1 MIIRPKVEQFD
12 VNASSDRAAWLA
24 LREKDVTAS
33 VAGALLGVHEYE
45 TAYGLWAAK
54 SGLIP
59 QEEGESGPMRRGRLL
74 EPVAVALLTEER
86 PTWTVTP
93 GARYYRDPEARIGGT
108 PDCFAVDP
116 EREGFGVVQIKSVE
130 SSIFRR
136 KWKQEDGTVEPPLW
150 ICVQA
155 IVEAYLTGATWAC
168 VTPLVVGFGLDLPVI
183 EIPLTPGIMD
193 RLKEVVAEFWRRVEA
208 RDPPDVD
215 YARDGA
221 LLAQLYGADDGS
233 TVDLSG
239 WNAGPVLAEEDARLA
254 AEIKERTD
262 RRKAIKAEII
272 DRMGAAAVAMIDG
285 EVFATART
293 VNRKPYAVA
302 ASSYRNI
309 RIKKG
314 TINGHSRSHSHSG
327 NGAQQPADPFGTA
340 F

>member
-1 MIIRPKVEQFD
+1 MTVRPGIEQFNI
-12 VNASSDRAAWLA
+12 NAASDRAAWLA
-24 LREKDVTAS
+24 LRSQDVTAS

-59 QEEGESGPMRRGRLL
+59 QEDGESGPMRRGRLL
-74 EPVAVALLTEER
+74 EPVAVALLAEER
-86 PTWTVTP
+86 PTWTLTP
-93 GARYYRDPEARIGGT
+93 GASYYRDPATRIGAT

-116 EREGFGVVQIKSVE
+116 AREGFGVVQIKSVE

-150 ICVQA
+150 IAVQA
-155 IVEAYLTGATWAC
+155 LVEADLTGASWAC

-193 RLKEVVAEFWRRVEA
+193 RLKEVVAEFWRRVDTK
-208 RDPPDVD
+208 DPPDVD

-221 LLAQLYGADDGS
+221 LLAQLYRDDDGS

-239 WNAGPVLAEEDARLA
+239 WNAGPVIAEEDARLA
-254 AEIKERTD
+254 AEIKERKA
-262 RRKAIKAEII
+262 RRDAIKAEII
-272 DRMGAAAVAMIDG
+272 DKIGAAAVAMIDG
-285 EVFATART
+285 EIFATART

-302 ASSYRNI
+302 ASSYRDI

-314 TINGHSRSHSHSG
+314 FSK
-327 NGAQQPADPFGTA
+327 
-340 F
+340 